1 MNPTTICSGFQR
13 CGVYPFNP
21 GAIDCSVNIINP
33 EASLQQVPARSEA
46 ESHNGRGSQQQ
57 AITVS
62 PEKLERFQ
70 RRLRKEFDIPD
81 EEYMR
86 WL

>member
-1 MNPTTICSGFQR
+1 M
-13 CGVYPFNP
+13 VKLLELH
-21 GAIDCSVNIINP
+21 IDCSVSIVNF

-46 ESHNGRGSQQQ
+46 ESHDGRGSQQQ

-70 RRLRKEFDIPD
+70 WLREGFDIPND
-81 EEYMR
+81 EYMK
-86 WL
+86 WLK